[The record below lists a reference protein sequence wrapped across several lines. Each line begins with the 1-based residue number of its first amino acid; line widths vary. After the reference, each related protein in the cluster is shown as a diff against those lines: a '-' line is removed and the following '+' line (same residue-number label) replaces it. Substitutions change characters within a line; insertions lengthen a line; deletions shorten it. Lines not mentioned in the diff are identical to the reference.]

1 MLRWLLNIL
10 VGCKH
15 TWKVMDVAN
24 IASRGEVAFQ
34 CGGSRSHY
42 DDVYRRTHV
51 STMACTTC
59 GEVKTIVTRS

>member
-1 MLRWLLNIL
+1 
-10 VGCKH
+10 
-15 TWKVMDVAN
+15 MDAAN

-59 GEVKTIVTRS
+59 GKVKTVVTRS

>member
-1 MLRWLLNIL
+1 MLRWLLNVV
-10 VGCKH
+10 VGCRH
-15 TWKVMDVAN
+15 SWKVTDTAN

-59 GEVKTIVTRS
+59 GKVKTIVTRG